1 MARTIGSYGPKTM
14 EAIRKAG
21 LRLIFEH
28 GYSAMSLRQL
38 AAAVGI
44 QAGSLYN
51 HINTKQELLFDL
63 VQDHIN
69 ELLRQLDLA
78 LQGKQRPAEKLSA
91 FVAFHVTYHMSKK
104 REVFI
109 ANSELRSLEPKNYDA
124 IVKLRGAYERRLAE
138 ILADGVSE
146 GAFEVV
152 DIQVATFAI
161 LALLTGIC
169 TWYRPGGRLTREAI
183 VAAHEK
189 LVLSS
194 VAPAGTASSS
204 RTSPVRTSPVRT
216 SPARKRSRPPRSV
229 APGQQHD

>member
-1 MARTIGSYGPKTM
+1 M
-14 EAIRKAG
+14 
-21 LRLIFEH
+21 
-28 GYSAMSLRQL
+28 
-38 AAAVGI
+38 
-44 QAGSLYN
+44 
-51 HINTKQELLFDL
+51 
-63 VQDHIN
+63 QDHIN
-69 ELLRQLDLA
+69 ELLHRLDLA

-91 FVAFHVTYHMSKK
+91 FVAFHVTYHMTKK

-124 IVKLRGAYERRLAE
+124 IVKLRGAYERRLAD
-138 ILADGVSE
+138 ILAEGVAE
-146 GAFEVV
+146 GVFEVV

-194 VAPAGTASSS
+194 VAPGATAKLAQTRPAPSP
-204 RTSPVRTSPVRT
+204 RTATRGRLE
-216 SPARKRSRPPRSV
+216 RR
-229 APGQQHD
+229 